1 MFRSNKKKPLPVVDE
16 ADDSQS
22 DTDKKIYDVVE
33 EIKENVED
41 GEVIDTTMGAGNAL
55 KDSVLD
61 T

>member
-33 EIKENVED
+33 EIKESAED
-41 GEVIDTTMGAGNAL
+41 GEVIDTTMGVGNSL